1 MVAIFCDD
9 GFEGA
14 STEDL
19 LRGMDI
25 SRQRMYD
32 TFGDKRALY
41 LKALCRYVAER
52 VAIQIVILSAEASAL
67 IGLEAALNVAAV
79 DTSRK
84 ASTGCMGIGIGA
96 ICEFGRSGD
105 EIASLIDTADRTL

>member
-1 MVAIFCDD
+1 MVEWSRFSATM
-9 GFEGA
+9 A
-14 STEDL
+14 SKAPRPKTCSAEWISAASACTIHL
-19 LRGMDI
+19 ATNGLSI
-25 SRQRMYD
+25 SR
-32 TFGDKRALY
+32 
-41 LKALCRYVAER
+41 RYAAER

-96 ICEFGRSGD
+96 ICEFGRSDD